1 MTMAAIGYI
10 LNKTQ
15 DQKRIPQITA
25 SYPETER
32 PSMNNI
38 YNSTYSDETL
48 RVTAQKAQNQF
59 MKSKNVGKTND
70 KVMSMNGTYMD
81 RTNFTHNNMVPF
93 FGGTIKQN
101 VDKFT
106 NSHILLNHNGTDDLY
121 KSKAEV
127 KSFYDQCQNIDNIQG
142 SENNTEYML
151 QNIVKPIARNNDF
164 PIPQVHVGPGIN
176 RGFTSKP
183 TGGYQQLDVQEL
195 ILPKTVDELRVTDKP
210 KTTFAGVVV
219 DGLKASVRGDLGIVN
234 KNKPDTFYEQTPDMW
249 LKTTGA
255 HVKPMSV
262 PEQLVKDTNRQDAS
276 MEYIGSAFGK
286 EKVKRTKDSSVR
298 MARRPILEHFD
309 LGNVSLSLQ
318 GIKDK
323 DDYGKA
329 NILVYENERDVTS
342 TRVYQ
347 GNLTTIIKSMINPI
361 TDMIKVTKKEDT
373 INNPRHFG
381 NMSIQIPEKATIYD
395 PNDVAR
401 TTLKEQLIHDS
412 TTGNLKG
419 HEKLTIYDPNDVA
432 RTTLKE
438 QLIHDSKT
446 GNLKGHEKL
455 TIYDPN
461 DVARTTLKE
470 QLIHDSKT
478 GNLKGHEK
486 LTIYDPNDVA
496 RTTLKEQLIHDSKTG
511 NLKGKEKLTIYDPN
525 DVARTTLKEQLIHD
539 NVINNLHGPTRLT
552 VYDPDD
558 VARTTVRDTTDNI
571 QTSLNLKGHIGS
583 QKYSDEKARATLAET
598 LIDLN
603 RDGNPERGVLLAGD
617 AYDYVDWKIKMT
629 QKQYLSD
636 NDYYGGAQNDKGGG
650 YITNEYDARHTQKE
664 VLSDND
670 FYGIAT
676 ANERKQPISTDDITH
691 MTTKPNIESVLF
703 NRDPT
708 QTGNKTFNAA
718 EYINLINR
726 KNECDIK
733 TVRETPNAERV
744 YNEIPSTDELEITKM
759 KKDYR
764 QYDNERLDVSILKA
778 TLDNPLNIDIG
789 NAKNKKRAFSD
800 PQ

>member
-1 MTMAAIGYI
+1 M
-10 LNKTQ
+10 
-15 DQKRIPQITA
+15 
-25 SYPETER
+25 
-32 PSMNNI
+32 
-38 YNSTYSDETL
+38 
-48 RVTAQKAQNQF
+48 
-59 MKSKNVGKTND
+59 
-70 KVMSMNGTYMD
+70 
-81 RTNFTHNNMVPF
+81 
-93 FGGTIKQN
+93 
-101 VDKFT
+101 
-106 NSHILLNHNGTDDLY
+106 
-121 KSKAEV
+121 
-127 KSFYDQCQNIDNIQG
+127 
-142 SENNTEYML
+142 
-151 QNIVKPIARNNDF
+151 
-164 PIPQVHVGPGIN
+164 
-176 RGFTSKP
+176 
-183 TGGYQQLDVQEL
+183 
-195 ILPKTVDELRVTDKP
+195 
-210 KTTFAGVVV
+210 
-219 DGLKASVRGDLGIVN
+219 
-234 KNKPDTFYEQTPDMW
+234 
-249 LKTTGA
+249 
-255 HVKPMSV
+255 
-262 PEQLVKDTNRQDAS
+262 
-276 MEYIGSAFGK
+276 
-286 EKVKRTKDSSVR
+286 
-298 MARRPILEHFD
+298 
-309 LGNVSLSLQ
+309 
-318 GIKDK
+318 
-323 DDYGKA
+323 
-329 NILVYENERDVTS
+329 
-342 TRVYQ
+342 
-347 GNLTTIIKSMINPI
+347 
-361 TDMIKVTKKEDT
+361 
-373 INNPRHFG
+373 
-381 NMSIQIPEKATIYD
+381 
-395 PNDVAR
+395 
-401 TTLKEQLIHDS
+401 
-412 TTGNLKG
+412 
-419 HEKLTIYDPNDVA
+419 
-432 RTTLKE
+432 
-438 QLIHDSKT
+438 
-446 GNLKGHEKL
+446 KGHEKL

>member
-25 SYPETER
+25 SYPDTER

-195 ILPKTVDELRVTDKP
+195 ILPKTVDELRVADKP

-412 TTGNLKG
+412 T
-419 HEKLTIYDPNDVA
+419 
-432 RTTLKE
+432 
-438 QLIHDSKT
+438 
-446 GNLKGHEKL
+446 
-455 TIYDPN
+455 
-461 DVARTTLKE
+461 
-470 QLIHDSKT
+470 T

>member
-48 RVTAQKAQNQF
+48 RVTAQKAQDQF

-195 ILPKTVDELRVTDKP
+195 ILPKTVDELRVADKP

-309 LGNVSLSLQ
+309 LGNVSLSLH

-478 GNLKGHEK
+478 GNLKG
-486 LTIYDPNDVA
+486 
-496 RTTLKEQLIHDSKTG
+496 
-511 NLKGKEKLTIYDPN
+511 KEKLTIYDPN

-571 QTSLNLKGHIGS
+571 ETSLNLKGHIGS